1 MGNTQTPFCHRFRL
15 CWTEIIYWGNKE
27 NIRQLSSSLTPF
39 EVFLPMEAFVH
50 KVNVIKCCI
59 VFTFYSLPLFLKFF
73 FFSCGPFLKSLLNLL
88 QYCLCFMFW
97 FFGCDWPRG
106 VQNLSSPTRDWT
118 HTPCIGRQSL
128 NHWTVREIPYSL
140 PFLSRTKI
148 FHVTMKPWISVAVC
162 PLGGLLITF
171 FFEVYGSA
179 FSSLSLPGLLF

>member
-1 MGNTQTPFCHRFRL
+1 
-15 CWTEIIYWGNKE
+15 
-27 NIRQLSSSLTPF
+27 
-39 EVFLPMEAFVH
+39 MEAFVH
-50 KVNVIKCCI
+50 KVNVIKCCR

-88 QYCLCFMFW
+88 QYCFCFMFW

-162 PLGGLLITF
+162 PSGGLLITF
-171 FFEVYGSA
+171 FLKFMV
-179 FSSLSLPGLLF
+179 LLFLASHFLVFYFRSPPHPLFWFDRSFRVLRYQTTKLLWI